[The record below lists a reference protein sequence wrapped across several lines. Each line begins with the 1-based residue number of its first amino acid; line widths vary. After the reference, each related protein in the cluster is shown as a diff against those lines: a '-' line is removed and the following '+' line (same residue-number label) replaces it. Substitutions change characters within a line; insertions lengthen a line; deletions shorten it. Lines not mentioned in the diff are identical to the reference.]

1 MVQPPARSL
10 DEPPPTWWE
19 RGFVYLEFF
28 GFTLLFVTG
37 MIATAWGAVRYAMGA
52 I

>member
-1 MVQPPARSL
+1 MVQPSARAH

-28 GFTLLFVTG
+28 GFTVLLVSG
-37 MIATAWGAVRYAMGA
+37 MITSAWAAIRYATGV